1 MRLIKPKV
9 ELINQE
15 PGVEGL
21 FKHME
26 LCARTCYKS
35 EDKITEDS
43 AKKFIN
49 NVIIAR
55 GHTAMLEHGTV
66 YLRYDFKANDDSN
79 TVAYRL
85 WSKYNENQY
94 SEAVQAQPVPRI
106 PDGFVAITTNYRVLL
121 QNGWLEDLQYLCEPT
136 EYHVKRV
143 TVRFICDMGVAREF
157 CRHRLFSFAQES
169 TRYCNYSKAK
179 FGKEL
184 NCIIPCWYKNM
195 FEGNS
200 YNIELCHTYDLTISE
215 GLSRTEAAWI
225 QAMCEAESTY
235 FGLLTEGE
243 PAQQARNV
251 LPLALKTELIMTGT
265 VEQWIEFLKLRCAM
279 MLIRRQENLQLNYE
293 IDYCWMQKGI
303 YKYRTDTRRYKREL
317 HKEEAKLLDYKM
329 HLVIRFVLFLK
340 YLITFRM
347 QDALDK
353 ELSKEEEALLRK
365 HLANFLR
372 REPYVRPYPKIS
384 RNAPCPCGSGKKY
397 KHCCGR

>member
-66 YLRYDFKANDDSN
+66 YLR
-79 TVAYRL
+79 
-85 WSKYNENQY
+85 
-94 SEAVQAQPVPRI
+94 I
-106 PDGFVAITTNYRVLL
+106 PDKSVDGQYVYPAKGKYIGNKYSIVEPRLEGIPNNEYSVFYVTTNYRVLL
-121 QNGWLEDLQYLCEPT
+121 QNAWLDDLKYQCEPT
-136 EYHVKRV
+136 EYHAKRV

-265 VEQWIEFLKLRCAM
+265 VEQWIEFLKLRCATDVHPQARE
-279 MLIRRQENLQLNYE
+279 LAIQLRDRLLLENYINIDEEGNLQVPN
-293 IDYCWMQKGI
+293 
-303 YKYRTDTRRYKREL
+303 R
-317 HKEEAKLLDYKM
+317 H
-329 HLVIRFVLFLK
+329 
-340 YLITFRM
+340 
-347 QDALDK
+347 
-353 ELSKEEEALLRK
+353 
-365 HLANFLR
+365 
-372 REPYVRPYPKIS
+372 
-384 RNAPCPCGSGKKY
+384 
-397 KHCCGR
+397 

>member
-1 MRLIKPKV
+1 VRLIKPKV
-9 ELINQE
+9 EIINQE

-43 AKKFIN
+43 ARKFID
-49 NVIIAR
+49 NVIVAR

-66 YLRYDFKANDDSN
+66 YLKIPYGIMYDTGYFSN
-79 TVAYRL
+79 EAIAT
-85 WSKYNENQY
+85 KYIDNPY
-94 SEAVQAQPVPRI
+94 SIVQNSQIYDYWCV
-106 PDGFVAITTNYRVLL
+106 TSNYRVLL
-121 QNGWLEDLQYLCEPT
+121 QNGWLDDLQYLCEPT
-136 EYHVKRV
+136 EYHVRRI

-157 CRHRLFSFAQES
+157 CRHRVFSFAQES

-265 VEQWIEFLKLRCAM
+265 DEQWAGFFNLRCA
-279 MLIRRQENLQLNYE
+279 RDAHPQA
-293 IDYCWMQKGI
+293 
-303 YKYRTDTRRYKREL
+303 REL
-317 HKEEAKLLDYKM
+317 AIELRD
-329 HLVIRFVLFLK
+329 
-340 YLITFRM
+340 RM
-347 QDALDK
+347 I
-353 ELSKEEEALLRK
+353 
-365 HLANFLR
+365 LAGYINIYD
-372 REPYVRPYPKIS
+372 P
-384 RNAPCPCGSGKKY
+384 GSIQV
-397 KHCCGR
+397 

>member
-66 YLRYDFKANDDSN
+66 YLR
-79 TVAYRL
+79 
-85 WSKYNENQY
+85 
-94 SEAVQAQPVPRI
+94 I
-106 PDGFVAITTNYRVLL
+106 PDVSSDGQWVYPAKGKYLGNKYSVTKSRLEGVAQNPYSVFYVTTNYRVLL

-265 VEQWIEFLKLRCAM
+265 VEQWIEFLKLRCANDAHPQARE
-279 MLIRRQENLQLNYE
+279 LAIELRDRLLLDDYIDIDAEGNLQVSN
-293 IDYCWMQKGI
+293 
-303 YKYRTDTRRYKREL
+303 RY
-317 HKEEAKLLDYKM
+317 
-329 HLVIRFVLFLK
+329 
-340 YLITFRM
+340 
-347 QDALDK
+347 
-353 ELSKEEEALLRK
+353 
-365 HLANFLR
+365 
-372 REPYVRPYPKIS
+372 
-384 RNAPCPCGSGKKY
+384 
-397 KHCCGR
+397 

>member
-9 ELINQE
+9 EIINQE

-43 AKKFIN
+43 ARKFID
-49 NVIIAR
+49 NVIVAR

-66 YLRYDFKANDDSN
+66 YLKIPYGIMYDTGHFSN
-79 TVAYRL
+79 EAIAT
-85 WSKYNENQY
+85 KYIDNPY
-94 SEAVQAQPVPRI
+94 SIVQNSQIYDYWCV
-106 PDGFVAITTNYRVLL
+106 TSNYRVLL
-121 QNGWLEDLQYLCEPT
+121 QNGWLDDLQYLCEPT
-136 EYHVKRV
+136 EYHVRRI

-157 CRHRLFSFAQES
+157 CRHRVFSFAQES

-225 QAMCEAESTY
+225 QAMCEAESAY

-265 VEQWIEFLKLRCAM
+265 DEQWAGFFNLRCA
-279 MLIRRQENLQLNYE
+279 RDAHPQA
-293 IDYCWMQKGI
+293 
-303 YKYRTDTRRYKREL
+303 REL
-317 HKEEAKLLDYKM
+317 AIELRD
-329 HLVIRFVLFLK
+329 
-340 YLITFRM
+340 RM
-347 QDALDK
+347 I
-353 ELSKEEEALLRK
+353 
-365 HLANFLR
+365 LAGYINTYD
-372 REPYVRPYPKIS
+372 P
-384 RNAPCPCGSGKKY
+384 GSIQV
-397 KHCCGR
+397 